1 MRITVIASDASH
13 LVHAGG
19 EVERVTRTF
28 DAPQEMADFIESF
41 RAGNTYA
48 SVSLAIEID
57 QQAGK
62 GNDRAQ

>member
-1 MRITVIASDASH
+1 MRITVIVADAGH
-13 LVHAGG
+13 YINAGG
-19 EVERVTRTF
+19 EVERFTRTF
-28 DAPQEMADFIESF
+28 EAPQEMADFIESF

-62 GNDRAQ
+62 GVDRG